1 MEAAA
6 YRRHHH
12 CPVCAGGMEIYRLAD
27 ATTTTAAVASGA
39 NCGALNPR
47 ASASDAN
54 RGSRRRPETA
64 ATSC

>member
-6 YRRHHH
+6 RRRDYYR
-12 CPVCAGGMEIYRLAD
+12 PACAGGVEIYRLAD
-27 ATTTTAAVASGA
+27 APASATSGA